1 MNPFIIIL
9 CLFGILII
17 GGLIYYF
24 YNKHL
29 EEEEIKKTIE
39 DATKVKATEVAK
51 VKATEVAK
59 VKANEAIVAASD
71 MRNVAN
77 NAVSI
82 ANSYLSTLD
91 AEDSVNA
98 TKKAAELL
106 HAATRRAVAKSS

>member
-51 VKATEVAK
+51 AKATEDAK
-59 VKANEAIVAASD
+59 IKANEAIVAASD

-82 ANSYLSTLD
+82 AKSHGSASNVED
-91 AEDSVNA
+91 AINA
-98 TKKAAELL
+98 TKKAAELSQ
-106 HAATRRAVAKSS
+106 AAIRAVAKSL